1 MGLPSTVRNC
11 LSSKNLHFQENFQQ
25 LQLATIKMSMS
36 KVKQNFHSD
45 SEALINK
52 QINMELY
59 ASYVYL
65 SMSAYFARDDVALHG
80 FSKRFRAA
88 SHEEREHAET
98 MIDYQTMRG
107 GRVVFREVA
116 KPTSDEW
123 GTALEA
129 IEASLELEKTVN
141 ESLLNLHKMA
151 DTHHDAQLTDFIEG
165 TFLKEQVEAIKE
177 IGDLGDKITDL
188 FDSFNLFLQKSSFDE
203 VSQLGIVVGVSHLAQ
218 VQEGLIHSLL
228 QLKTGL
234 DGLQS
239 GAPLVAGWLCDLT
252 EHHPSSSH
260 SLVVNHGLSMLPFF
274 MACSTE
280 SLGEAMKSNIITC
293 KVS

>member
-1 MGLPSTVRNC
+1 MGLHSTVRNC
-11 LSSKNLHFQENFQQ
+11 LGSISYTIYTSY
-25 LQLATIKMSMS
+25 TIKMSMS
-36 KVKQNFHSD
+36 KIKQNFHSD

-107 GRVVFREVA
+107 GRVVFLEVA

-177 IGDLGDKITDL
+177 IGDLVTKMKRAGDGIGLTIIDKE
-188 FDSFNLFLQKSSFDE
+188 LQ
-203 VSQLGIVVGVSHLAQ
+203 G
-218 VQEGLIHSLL
+218 
-228 QLKTGL
+228 
-234 DGLQS
+234 
-239 GAPLVAGWLCDLT
+239 
-252 EHHPSSSH
+252 
-260 SLVVNHGLSMLPFF
+260 
-274 MACSTE
+274 
-280 SLGEAMKSNIITC
+280 
-293 KVS
+293 